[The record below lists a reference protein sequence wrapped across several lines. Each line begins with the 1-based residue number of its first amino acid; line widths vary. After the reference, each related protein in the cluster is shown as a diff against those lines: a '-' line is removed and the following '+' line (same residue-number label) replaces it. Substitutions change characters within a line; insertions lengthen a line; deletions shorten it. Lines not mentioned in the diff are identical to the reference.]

1 MTRFWSTV
9 AFRLA
14 LSYGLLAIGSMSV
27 ISAAF
32 YLGTVGVLARS
43 TDAKLLSSSNK
54 LAAHFETRGGDA
66 LRQEIQQ
73 LLVDGIEQDTE
84 VYLLIGPDG
93 RKIVGNIAGWTAAAA
108 PPDRLT
114 DLKVLRND
122 RPSLSRLLPRV
133 LPDDSILVVGR
144 DMQDQREIEQLVWHA
159 LLAGGAV
166 ALLLAIGGALVFRRQ
181 LEHRV
186 SAIRRTARE
195 IEAGDLTRRIPVSGV
210 EDEFAR
216 LNRDINSM
224 LDRIE
229 HLMDGVRHVSNAIAH
244 DLRTPLG
251 RIRSWLEEALRPG
264 NNAAQLAATARF
276 AIQQVDDLIQMLDRL
291 LQIAEAEAG
300 ARRASFTLVPL
311 GSVIS
316 DVVELYDATAEAE
329 GITLVSEIESDP
341 VTLGDR
347 NLLASALV
355 NLIDN
360 ALKYAGSGA
369 TVRVRATQEPD
380 TVSIVVQ
387 DDGPGIPSAERSRG
401 VDRFYRLDRSRS
413 LPGNGLGLSIVTAIA
428 SLHWGRL
435 YLDDAAPGLIARIV
449 LPRAKGAVPPTGK
462 TADMLP
468 METQVQIRI
477 CALRRHHCGNYRK
490 DQAARITKW

>member
-1 MTRFWSTV
+1 MSRFWSTV

-27 ISAAF
+27 ISATF
-32 YLGTVGVLARS
+32 YFGTVGVLARS
-43 TDAKLLSSSNK
+43 TDTKLLSISNK
-54 LAAHFETRGGDA
+54 LAAHFHTRGGDQ
-66 LRQEIQQ
+66 LRQEIEQ
-73 LLVDGIEQDTE
+73 LLADGIEQDTE
-84 VYLLIGPDG
+84 VYLLISPNG
-93 RKIVGNIAGWTAAAA
+93 RKVVGNIAGWTAAATS
-108 PPDRLT
+108 PDRLR
-114 DLKVLRND
+114 DLNVLRNG

-133 LPDDSILVVGR
+133 LADGSILVVGR

-159 LLAGGAV
+159 LLAGGAA
-166 ALLLAIGGALVFRRQ
+166 ALLLAIGGAVLFRRQ

-195 IEAGDLTRRIPVSGV
+195 IEAGDLTRRIPITGV

-251 RIRSWLEEALRPG
+251 RIRSRLEEALRPG
-264 NNAAQLAATARF
+264 NNTLQLAGTARF

-291 LQIAEAEAG
+291 MQIAEAEAG
-300 ARRASFTLVPL
+300 ARRASFTPVPL
-311 GSVIS
+311 GSVIN

-341 VTLGDR
+341 VTFGDR
-347 NLLASALV
+347 NLLVSALV

-360 ALKYAGSGA
+360 ALKYAGNGA
-369 TVRVRATQEPD
+369 AVRVRAVQEQD

-387 DDGPGIPSAERSRG
+387 DDGPGIPSAERSRVVG
-401 VDRFYRLDRSRS
+401 RFYRLDRSRR

-435 YLDDAAPGLIARIV
+435 YLEDAKPGLIARIV
-449 LPRAKGAVPPTGK
+449 LPPAEGAAPPTGK
-462 TADMLP
+462 AADMLP
-468 METQVQIRI
+468 LKAQV
-477 CALRRHHCGNYRK
+477 
-490 DQAARITKW
+490 